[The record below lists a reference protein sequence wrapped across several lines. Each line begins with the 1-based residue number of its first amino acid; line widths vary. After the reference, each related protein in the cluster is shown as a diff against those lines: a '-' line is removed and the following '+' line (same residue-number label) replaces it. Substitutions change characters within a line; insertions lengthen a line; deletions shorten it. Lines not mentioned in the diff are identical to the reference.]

1 MLPYVVCKKAHK
13 IGYPNLKLFSLQTEL
28 ENLAKAKSRE
38 KSPYLLDL
46 CFATQDFLGRIK
58 NSNGYNTINHVPN
71 SQIQKQLE
79 NAQRNEKLSYFDAH
93 PETELSRISLPYV
106 EVEVTSEQ
114 FKGKY

>member
-1 MLPYVVCKKAHK
+1 M
-13 IGYPNLKLFSLQTEL
+13 
-28 ENLAKAKSRE
+28 
-38 KSPYLLDL
+38 
-46 CFATQDFLGRIK
+46 
-58 NSNGYNTINHVPN
+58 PN

-114 FKGKY
+114 FKGKYLKDLISQVHIKAQHVLKS

>member
-1 MLPYVVCKKAHK
+1 M
-13 IGYPNLKLFSLQTEL
+13 
-28 ENLAKAKSRE
+28 
-38 KSPYLLDL
+38 
-46 CFATQDFLGRIK
+46 
-58 NSNGYNTINHVPN
+58 PN

-114 FKGKY
+114 FKGKYYKLEGSFFPVHKKAQLVPETFY